1 MKRRSFLASA
11 AAIAFDA
18 PAPAAPA
25 PAAPALASMRSV
37 PPTAPS
43 RVAAARVDASAAA
56 VLLLGAVIIVSF
68 QSFGSAGFFNRN
80 FATSFDGWPK
90 SGMYDYLYWFGSSF
104 AWLFVLPIM
113 IIVAMPGRRLGAF
126 GLGLGDW
133 RFGVRAA
140 LVLYVVMLPVLA
152 AASFWPNFI
161 GYYPMSGWVRGEI
174 SAYAAGG
181 SNAHLTSFVLYEMAY
196 ASYFIGW
203 EFFHRGFLTIG
214 LQPVLGWYA
223 VFVVAIP
230 FGILHVGKP
239 MPEAYGA
246 IIASVVLGWL
256 AVRTRSSWYGF
267 ALHASIA
274 VTMDV
279 LAVLHQV

>member
-1 MKRRSFLASA
+1 MNARSFLAATTS
-11 AAIAFDA
+11 IALEA
-18 PAPAAPA
+18 PAPAPMVADARAEEEPQLV
-25 PAAPALASMRSV
+25 PS
-37 PPTAPS
+37 PPT
-43 RVAAARVDASAAA
+43 RIDATAVA

-68 QSFGSAGFFNRN
+68 QSFGSVGFFDRN
-80 FATSFDGWPK
+80 LATHFDGWPK
-90 SGMYDYLYWFGSSF
+90 AGMYDYGYWFGSSI
-104 AWLFVLPIM
+104 AWLFVLPVLAI
-113 IIVAMPGRRLGAF
+113 ALMPRRRLRDF

-140 LVLYVVMLPVLA
+140 MTMYAVMLPALA
-152 AASFWPNFI
+152 VASFRPNFI
-161 GYYPMSGWVRGEI
+161 GYYPMSGWVRDEI
-174 SAYAAGG
+174 SLYAAGG
-181 SNAHLTSFVLYEMAY
+181 SDTHLASFVLYEMAY
-196 ASYFIGW
+196 AAYFIGW

-214 LQPVLGWYA
+214 LQPALGWYA

-246 IIASVVLGWL
+246 IIASIVLGWL

-274 VTMDV
+274 ITMDL
-279 LAVLHQV
+279 LAVAHQV

>member
-1 MKRRSFLASA
+1 MQRRSLMATVAS
-11 AAIAFDA
+11 IALDA
-18 PAPAAPA
+18 PARAPAPPRAGAIRAQTEPAAPA
-25 PAAPALASMRSV
+25 AALRI
-37 PPTAPS
+37 
-43 RVAAARVDASAAA
+43 DANTVA

-68 QSFGSAGFFNRN
+68 QSFGSAGFFERN
-80 FATSFDGWPK
+80 FAGHFEGWPK
-90 SGMYDYLYWFGSSF
+90 AGMYDFVYWFGSSV
-104 AWLFVLPIM
+104 AWLFVLPVLVI
-113 IIVAMPGRRLGAF
+113 ALMPRRRLRDF
-126 GLGLGDW
+126 GFGLGDW

-140 LVLYVVMLPVLA
+140 IAMYAVMLPVLA
-152 AASFWPNFI
+152 IASFRPNFI
-161 GYYPMSGWVRGEI
+161 DYYPMSGWVRDEI
-174 SAYAAGG
+174 HLYAAGG
-181 SNAHLTSFVLYEMAY
+181 SNAHLASFVLYEMAY
-196 ASYFIGW
+196 AAYFIGW

-214 LQPVLGWYA
+214 LQRSLGWYA

-274 VTMDV
+274 ITMDV
-279 LAVLHQV
+279 LAVAHQV